1 MTTDCAATVVM
12 RDGMSALATA
22 AIASEMRG
30 GVSGGETMT
39 AVMTAPMSDAT
50 SVVVSLARS
59 HVMTAVMN
67 GVAIDRTSDA

>member
-1 MTTDCAATVVM
+1 
-12 RDGMSALATA
+12 
-22 AIASEMRG
+22 
-30 GVSGGETMT
+30 MT